1 MTSENNSTEIKEA
14 GFGLDWNKVNIWDWP
29 EIVEPLSI
37 NISKNKKSPEPEKVL
52 GLYPK
57 VVKLYMLFKEK
68 ANVSSFD
75 SDSYSLPIAESDLSN
90 VIFIRGYGK
99 VEVDG
104 KELWHSGIDLASVD
118 KLDGI
123 PIRAVAA
130 GTIFSSNFSPTYGK
144 NIIIKHDIDTNYSIY
159 CHLKERL
166 KKDGELVKKGEIIG
180 YMGSTGN
187 TSRSELH
194 LQINSFIDGDYKN
207 GAENPLKYF
216 PKLADKLG
224 RSSLA

>member
-1 MTSENNSTEIKEA
+1 MTSDNNTEIKEA
-14 GFGLDWNKVNIWDWP
+14 GFGLDWNKVNTWDWADV
-29 EIVEPLSI
+29 VEPLSI
-37 NISKNKKSPEPEKVL
+37 NISKNKKSPEPQKAL

-57 VVKLYMLFKEK
+57 IVKLYALFKER

-90 VIFIRGYGK
+90 TAFIRGYGK
-99 VEVDG
+99 VEMDG

-118 KLDGI
+118 KLEGI

-130 GTIFSSNFSPTYGK
+130 GTIFSSNFSPAYGN

-166 KKDGELVKKGEIIG
+166 KQDRDIVKKGEIIG
-180 YMGSTGN
+180 YMGSTG
-187 TSRSELH
+187 SAERSELH

-224 RSSLA
+224 ASSLS

>member
-1 MTSENNSTEIKEA
+1 MTSENSNTEIKEV
-14 GFGLDWNKVNIWDWP
+14 GFGLDWNKVNFWDWADV
-29 EIVEPLSI
+29 VEPLSI
-37 NISKNKKSPEPEKVL
+37 NISKNKKSPEPQKAL

-57 VVKLYMLFKEK
+57 IVKLYALFKER

-90 VIFIRGYGK
+90 TAFIRGYGK
-99 VEVDG
+99 VEMDG

-118 KLDGI
+118 KSEGI

-130 GTIFSSNFSPTYGK
+130 GTIFSSNFSPAYGN

-159 CHLKERL
+159 CHLKESI

-207 GAENPLKYF
+207 GAEDPLKYF

>member
-1 MTSENNSTEIKEA
+1 MTSDNNTEIKEV
-14 GFGLDWNKVNIWDWP
+14 GFGLDWNKVNTWDWADV
-29 EIVEPLSI
+29 VEPLSI
-37 NISKNKKSPEPEKVL
+37 NISKNKKSPEPQKVL

-57 VVKLYMLFKEK
+57 IVKLYALFKEK

-90 VIFIRGYGK
+90 VVFIRGYGK

-118 KLDGI
+118 KLGGI

-130 GTIFSSNFSPTYGK
+130 GTIFSSNFSQTYG
-144 NIIIKHDIDTNYSIY
+144 NHIIIKHDIDSNYSIY
-159 CHLKERL
+159 CHLKESI
-166 KKDGELVKKGEIIG
+166 KKDGEPVKKGEIIG

-194 LQINSFIDGDYKN
+194 LQINSFLDGDYKN

-216 PKLADKLG
+216 PKLTDKLC
-224 RSSLA
+224 RSSLG

>member
-1 MTSENNSTEIKEA
+1 MTSENSNTEIKEV
-14 GFGLDWNKVNIWDWP
+14 GFGLDWNKVNTWDWADV
-29 EIVEPLSI
+29 VEPLSI
-37 NISKNKKSPEPEKVL
+37 NISKNKKSPEPQKVL

-57 VVKLYMLFKEK
+57 VVKLYALFKEK

-90 VIFIRGYGK
+90 VVFLREYGK
-99 VEVDG
+99 VELDG

-130 GTIFSSNFSPTYGK
+130 GTIFSSNFSPSYGN
-144 NIIIKHDIDTNYSIY
+144 NIIVKHDIDSNYSIY
-159 CHLKERL
+159 CHLKERI

-180 YMGSTGN
+180 YMGSTG
-187 TSRSELH
+187 SAERSELH

>member
-1 MTSENNSTEIKEA
+1 MAENNTITREI
-14 GFGLDWNKVNIWDWP
+14 GFNLDWNKVNTWDWP

-57 VVKLYMLFKEK
+57 VVKLYVLFKDK
-68 ANVSSFD
+68 ANISSFD

-90 VIFIRGYGK
+90 VMFLRGYGK

-118 KLDGI
+118 KRDGI
-123 PIRAVAA
+123 PIRSVAA
-130 GTIFSSNFSPTYGK
+130 GTIFSSNFSPAYGN
-144 NIIIKHDIDTNYSIY
+144 NIIIKHDIDAYYSIY
-159 CHLKERL
+159 CHLKTIL
-166 KKDGELVKKGEIIG
+166 KKDGDIVKKGEVIG
-180 YMGSTGN
+180 YMGSTG
-187 TSRSELH
+187 SAQRSELH
-194 LQINSFIDGDYKN
+194 LQINTFIDGDYKN

-216 PKLADKLG
+216 PKLADKL
-224 RSSLA
+224 